1 MLTRRS
7 MLGGVAATATAL
19 TLSPAS
25 FRSAAAAEGPK
36 LHGRLGHVFAID
48 SPIDKASQEF
58 AALVKERSGGQ
69 ITIDLF
75 PNNQIGG
82 DEALSRDLSRGSL
95 EFAFLNPGSLAGLDP
110 LLDIHYLPY
119 IATDFAQVDK
129 IYYNENGVLQRTLRD
144 ALKRHRIETLSFFE
158 LEFRAVT
165 NSRRAVEQL
174 DHLKGLK
181 LRVPGSAGIKGFFEA
196 AGVQAVTMPMPELF
210 TALQQGTVDGQDNGP
225 SITFNSRLFET
236 QKFMTLT
243 NHVYAMGSV
252 AVSQRTWSAL
262 SEAQREMLKRTADEV
277 TAKEIKYNREMNE
290 VFLKRIAEANVAVT
304 RLTPEQMAGFRD
316 FGRSLWPRFEK
327 NYGEA
332 RLAELREELNRIA

>member
-7 MLGGVAATATAL
+7 MIGGFAAAATAM
-19 TLSPAS
+19 TLAPT
-25 FRSAAAAEGPK
+25 RLRAAASTTADGPK
-36 LHGRLGHVFAID
+36 LHGRLGHVFAVN

-58 AALVKERSGGQ
+58 AALVEERSGGQ

-82 DEALSRDLSRGSL
+82 DEALSRELSRGSL

-119 IATDFAQVDK
+119 IATNFDEVDK
-129 IYYNENGVLQRTLRD
+129 IYYNENGILQRTLRD
-144 ALKRHRIETLSFFE
+144 TLEKHRIKALSFFE

-165 NSRRAVEQL
+165 NSRHAVTQL
-174 DHLKGLK
+174 DDLKDLK

-225 SITFNSRLFET
+225 SITYNSRLFET

-243 NHVYAMGSV
+243 NHVYAMGGV
-252 AVSQRTWSAL
+252 VVSQRTWNRL
-262 SEAQREMLKRTADEV
+262 SSAQREMLKQTADEV

-290 VFLKRIAEANVAVT
+290 VFLQKIIAANVAVT
-304 RLTPEQMAGFRD
+304 RLSPEQMKDFRD
-316 FGRSLWPRFEK
+316 FGRSLWSGFEN
-327 NYGEA
+327 NYGEQ
-332 RLAELREELNRIA
+332 RIAALRNELS